1 MIREQ
6 HMPLVEERSA
16 RIERAAPL
24 NQGGGD
30 YRAVISQIKQEI
42 LVEISGRPS
51 QTSPTLHSVPDAKL
65 KSLLEQVQLEAGR
78 RGLTENYYDKP
89 EPPRVRLMF
98 RKCCWQCF
106 CSPPPPGKGWK
117 EFWPK
122 LPWGGLELLEKAKD
136 NIAVMMRDE
145 LF

>member
-24 NQGGGD
+24 NQGGD

-89 EPPRVRLMF
+89 EPPGAVNVSQMLLAVLLFPSARKRLE
-98 RKCCWQCF
+98 RILAQTA
-106 CSPPPPGKGWK
+106 
-117 EFWPK
+117 
-122 LPWGGLELLEKAKD
+122 LGGLELLEKAKD